1 MINGLD
7 QLDKVLLQMTIL
19 IVYKIKMEIVH
30 LTLKITWCNDIQIYK
45 TFFFFFVANLKYT
58 KLSFKLILIWRRFCQ
73 INPRAKGEFLVT
85 KIIYELQTQQSYY
98 FLV

>member
-7 QLDKVLLQMTIL
+7 QLDKILLQMTIL

-30 LTLKITWCNDIQIYK
+30 LTLKNYMVQRHSNIQNI
-45 TFFFFFVANLKYT
+45 FFFFFANLKYT

-73 INPRAKGEFLVT
+73 INPRAKDEFPVT
-85 KIIYELQTQQSYY
+85 KIIYELQTHNN
-98 FLV
+98 LVIS